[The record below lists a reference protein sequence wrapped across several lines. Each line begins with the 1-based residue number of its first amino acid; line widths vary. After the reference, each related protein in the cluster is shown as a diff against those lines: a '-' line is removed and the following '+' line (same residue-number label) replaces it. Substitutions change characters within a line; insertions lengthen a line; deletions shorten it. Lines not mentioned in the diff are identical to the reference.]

1 MTFGNDEIQK
11 MLDDERAKLA
21 PEKVAAFEATDAMKA
36 MLAVPEKMDDS
47 VYEFGGLKIKHH
59 RFLTKRLR
67 LLMGQIQARLKA
79 ATDPLAEQDSFIYQV
94 LSEMCI
100 EQPWIDPEAWK
111 YVDLKFNDGR
121 VYLIFSEL
129 MLTMGGDE
137 ATLKDFRRKSGRSV
151 PA

>member
-1 MTFGNDEIQK
+1 MTFGNEEIQK

-21 PEKVAAFEATDAMKA
+21 PEKVAAFESTEAMKA

-67 LLMGQIQARLKA
+67 LLMGQIQTRLKTA
-79 ATDPLAEQDSFIYQV
+79 SDPIAEQDSFIYQV

-100 EQPWIDPEAWK
+100 ETPWNEPEAWR

-151 PA
+151 SA